1 VIAAAIL
8 LYRRIALRAFLSE
21 SLSRTPGNAY
31 DTHLGVGRDPIGRLR
46 VVRALLEPELDEGAD
61 ARLVVVAAAAKA
73 EGVAAGAGDGGDDR
87 VERLG
92 GDVALDGVGA
102 VAAGAP
108 AEGGVVVDVGAVQQ
122 PLVPVGGGQSAAV
135 GRCGKRA
142 DFSDMGASTRSSTV
156 FSSTIRGHLDSMHW
170 MRLDSPSLSELAQSR
185 SAGDKRNSLDLLVQ
199 VGGVAVAAVA
209 VVAGEGNGLLSA
221 VIVEADLAGEVAHP
235 LDSGLTARLEAGL
248 GVTLLG

>member
-1 VIAAAIL
+1 MCRKVFDAPRTCTSCRSWQQRVSLYTCDGGSDGHVIAAAIL

-92 GDVALDGVGA
+92 GDVALNRVGA
-102 VAAGAP
+102 VATGAP
-108 AEGGVVVDVGAVQQ
+108 AEGGVVVDVGPVQQ
-122 PLVPVGGGQSAAV
+122 PLVPVGGIS
-135 GRCGKRA
+135 RRR
-142 DFSDMGASTRSSTV
+142 SEGA
-156 FSSTIRGHLDSMHW
+156 G
-170 MRLDSPSLSELAQSR
+170 
-185 SAGDKRNSLDLLVQ
+185 
-199 VGGVAVAAVA
+199 
-209 VVAGEGNGLLSA
+209 
-221 VIVEADLAGEVAHP
+221 
-235 LDSGLTARLEAGL
+235 SGLTSRTWVRRRGARPSFRRRSG
-248 GVTLLG
+248 GI